1 MLRDPIL
8 GELLDRPWATPNVPP
23 LHGPSNIKILV
34 AKLLADPTVPLLR
47 YAGNQNFAAAG
58 NASPPSAP
66 YMGGRGGGSSGDW
79 FRLFGFL
86 SSQPGGPA
94 SSLDTKKQ
102 KVFTD
107 DQTVKQKEESHLNRK
122 EAFPEMQHPI
132 HSYGTIRLLLL
143 LFVCITEV
151 KEGGE
156 SFVGPP
162 SLQPCP
168 GRSVRCISP
177 HTVSVHK
184 EAIQQQ
190 RIPTQDP
197 R

>member
-66 YMGGRGGGSSGDW
+66 YMGRGLLGDW

-94 SSLDTKKQ
+94 SSLDCVNTNTRAKDEETK

-143 LFVCITEV
+143 LFVCITE
-151 KEGGE
+151 
-156 SFVGPP
+156 
-162 SLQPCP
+162 PCP
-168 GRSVRCISP
+168 GWSVRCISP

>member
-1 MLRDPIL
+1 
-8 GELLDRPWATPNVPP
+8 
-23 LHGPSNIKILV
+23 
-34 AKLLADPTVPLLR
+34 
-47 YAGNQNFAAAG
+47 
-58 NASPPSAP
+58 
-66 YMGGRGGGSSGDW
+66 MGGRGGGSSGDW

-94 SSLDTKKQ
+94 SSLDCVNTNTRAKDEETK

-143 LFVCITEV
+143 LFVCITEM

>member
-23 LHGPSNIKILV
+23 LHGPRNIKILV

-58 NASPPSAP
+58 NASP
-66 YMGGRGGGSSGDW
+66 SSKKCAGCSCVNTNTRAKDEE
-79 FRLFGFL
+79 
-86 SSQPGGPA
+86 
-94 SSLDTKKQ
+94 TK

-143 LFVCITEV
+143 LFVCITEM

-168 GRSVRCISP
+168 GWSVRCISP